1 MGKVIN
7 TRTLRTQLG
16 QILGRVRKGERFTI
30 AYRRRPVCQIVPLE
44 ERGFATKG
52 LEDDPV
58 YRAGPV
64 GKSKD
69 GKTAADHDE
78 FLYGVRRR

>member
-1 MGKVIN
+1 MEKVIN
-7 TRTLRTQLG
+7 AKTLRAELG
-16 QILGRVRKGERFTI
+16 QILRRVRKGERFTI
-30 AYRRRPVCQIVPLE
+30 VYRSRPVGQIVPLE
-44 ERGFATKG
+44 ERGFVPED

-78 FLYGVRRR
+78 FLYGVRNR